1 MTSWCGVACCS
12 RFLLTCNLP
21 MTSSHRPGQA
31 QVIIRPIKATTTI
44 TTTTVTTTTTATTT
58 TSTTTTATATDT
70 NSVTQT
76 STQTTTTIEGHDFH
90 TVHTAIALL
99 RKDLTAAQELIAAQ
113 QDLLATLLK
122 PVAVPAGGGKG
133 AAAAAGCGGANAAAC
148 NPSVAVVEGAGA
160 KPVLEI
166 KALGGGVTFETEQC
180 AATDLCEMA
189 RKVEALLQKFDAN

>member
-1 MTSWCGVACCS
+1 M
-12 RFLLTCNLP
+12 
-21 MTSSHRPGQA
+21 
-31 QVIIRPIKATTTI
+31 IIRPIKSTPTI

-70 NSVTQT
+70 TSVTQT

-99 RKDLTAAQELIAAQ
+99 RKDLTVAQELIAAQ

-133 AAAAAGCGGANAAAC
+133 AAAAAGCGANAAAC

-189 RKVEALLQKFDAN
+189 RKVEALLQKFDGN

>member
-1 MTSWCGVACCS
+1 M
-12 RFLLTCNLP
+12 
-21 MTSSHRPGQA
+21 
-31 QVIIRPIKATTTI
+31 
-44 TTTTVTTTTTATTT
+44 
-58 TSTTTTATATDT
+58 
-70 NSVTQT
+70 
-76 STQTTTTIEGHDFH
+76 
-90 TVHTAIALL
+90 

-122 PVAVPAGGGKG
+122 PVAVPAGGKG
-133 AAAAAGCGGANAAAC
+133 AAAAAGCGANAAAC

-189 RKVEALLQKFDAN
+189 RKVEALLQKFDGN